1 MDGAQLRAAFPQI
14 LAHNGPVYIRLLRKQ
29 ADHIFDEGTPFTLGK
44 GNLLQTGGDVS
55 IFASGIMVA
64 EALDAA
70 ELLQTEGISAEIINI
85 HTIKPLDEDLV
96 LASTART
103 GCAVTAEN
111 ASILNGLGGAV
122 AECLVEHAPCPMER
136 VGFRDRFGEVGKM
149 EYLRKAIGLTAQDIA
164 AAARRAVARKQGLHS
179 LPHRTVPAAGI

>member
-1 MDGAQLRAAFPQI
+1 
-14 LAHNGPVYIRLLRKQ
+14 
-29 ADHIFDEGTPFTLGK
+29 
-44 GNLLQTGGDVS
+44 
-55 IFASGIMVA
+55 MVA

-70 ELLQTEGISAEIINI
+70 ELLQAEGISAEIINI
-85 HTIKPLDEDLV
+85 HTIKPLDEELV
-96 LASTART
+96 LASTAHT

-149 EYLRKAIGLTAQDIA
+149 EYLRQAIGLTAQDIA
-164 AAARRAVARKQGLHS
+164 EAARRAVARKK
-179 LPHRTVPAAGI
+179 